1 VGQRAKE
8 ISRRRGQG
16 GSKWDRGK
24 KQKLDRGKIDIKEE
38 RPRRQQGKS
47 IDIKEERPRRQ
58 QGKSQRGPVSAGF
71 AGQRPVL

>member
-1 VGQRAKE
+1 MGQRAKE
-8 ISRRRGQG
+8 ISKRRGQG

-24 KQKLDRGKIDIKEE
+24 KQKLDRGK
-38 RPRRQQGKS
+38 R
-47 IDIKEERPRRQ
+47 DIKEERPRRQ